1 MVLPAIDPLLLSEL
15 AVGVVAL
22 YTLVTGAGTAIDSL
36 LGLARRYEMPEV
48 LIGRTIV
55 AVGTSLP
62 ELSAHVT
69 ASIGMLSGAL
79 AYETTSAVVL
89 GGNMGSSTTQQLLL
103 FGILLLGFGRID
115 LSDRLLV
122 DTFVPMIAGLLLTL
136 AVSLDGT
143 VSRVDGAVLLVAF
156 GAYLGFSYIRREDF
170 LPAHGTPSTNVSKDV
185 LLAVVMLVLVLLSAS
200 VLLAVIQ
207 DVVAGVL
214 LGSSMVGVLTLGIA
228 SSFPELSTV
237 IDGVRRKTP
246 TVAIGTL
253 VGSNIVNPL
262 VGFGL
267 GGAISTY
274 HVPTSVVV
282 WDLPF
287 KIVTAVGL
295 VLYVRYSD
303 GTLTRHAGVTMIALY
318 FVYIVGR
325 MLLFPGQ

>member
-1 MVLPAIDPLLLSEL
+1 MVVPSVDPLLLSEL
-15 AVGVVAL
+15 TVGVVAL
-22 YTLVTGAGTAIDSL
+22 YTLVNGAGRAIDAL
-36 LGLARRYEMPEV
+36 LGLARRYDVPEV
-48 LIGRTIV
+48 LIGLTIV

-69 ASIGMLSGAL
+69 ASIGILTGSL

-89 GGNMGSSTTQQLLL
+89 GGNMGSSTSQQLLL
-103 FGILLLGFGRID
+103 FGILLLGFGSID
-115 LSDRLLV
+115 LPDRLIA
-122 DTFVPMIAGLLLTL
+122 DTFLPMVAGLLVTL

-143 VSRVDGAVLLVAF
+143 VSRLDGVVLLLGFAI
-156 GAYLGFSYIRREDF
+156 YLGVSYHRRQEF
-170 LPAHGTPSTNVSKDV
+170 PAQGLPSANVRKDTLV
-185 LLAVVMLVLVLLSAS
+185 AVVMLSLVVVSAS
-200 VLLAVIQ
+200 VLLTVIET
-207 DVVAGVL
+207 VVAGVL
-214 LGSSMVGVLTLGIA
+214 LGGSMVGVLTLGIA

-253 VGSNIVNPL
+253 IGSNIVNPL

-287 KIVTAVGL
+287 KLVTAVGL
-295 VLYVRYSD
+295 LLYLRYSD
-303 GTLTRHAGVTMIALY
+303 GMLTRQAGVTMIALY

>member
-1 MVLPAIDPLLLSEL
+1 MVVPSVDPLLLSEL
-15 AVGVVAL
+15 TVGVVAL
-22 YTLVTGAGTAIDSL
+22 YALVNGAGRAIDAL
-36 LGLARRYEMPEV
+36 LGLARRYDVPEV
-48 LIGRTIV
+48 LIGLTIV
-55 AVGTSLP
+55 AIGTSLP

-69 ASIGMLSGAL
+69 ASIGILTGSL

-89 GGNMGSSTTQQLLL
+89 GGNMGASTSQQLLL
-103 FGILLLGFGRID
+103 FGILLLGFGSID
-115 LSDRLLV
+115 LPDRLIADSFL
-122 DTFVPMIAGLLLTL
+122 PMVAGLLVTL

-143 VSRVDGAVLLVAF
+143 VSRLDGVVLLVGFAT
-156 GAYLGFSYIRREDF
+156 YLGVSYHRRQEF
-170 LPAHGTPSTNVSKDV
+170 PAQGLPSVNVRKDALV
-185 LLAVVMLVLVLLSAS
+185 AVVMLSLVLVSAS
-200 VLLAVIQ
+200 VLLTVIET
-207 DVVAGVL
+207 VVAGVL
-214 LGSSMVGVLTLGIA
+214 LGGSMVGVLTLGIA

-237 IDGVRRKTP
+237 IDGVRRRTP

-253 VGSNIVNPL
+253 IGSNIVNPL

-287 KIVTAVGL
+287 KLVTAVGL
-295 VLYVRYSD
+295 LLYVRYSD
-303 GTLTRHAGVTMIALY
+303 GTLTRQAGVTMIALY

>member
-1 MVLPAIDPLLLSEL
+1 MVVPDIDPLLLSEL
-15 AVGVVAL
+15 AVGIVAL
-22 YTLVTGAGTAIDSL
+22 YALVTGASRAIDSL
-36 LGLARRYEMPEV
+36 LGLARRYGVPEV
-48 LIGRTIV
+48 LIGLTVV

-69 ASIGMLSGAL
+69 ASVGMLSGAL
-79 AYETTSAVVL
+79 EYETTSAVVL

-103 FGILLLGFGRID
+103 FGILLLAFGRID
-115 LSDRLLV
+115 LSDRLLA
-122 DTFVPMIAGLLLTL
+122 DTFVPMVVGLVLTL
-136 AVSLDGT
+136 VVSLDGT
-143 VSRVDGAVLLVAF
+143 ISRLDGAVLLVAF
-156 GAYLGFSYIRREDF
+156 AAYLVFSYLRREAF
-170 LPAHGTPSTNVSKDV
+170 TAGGTASTNVRTDV
-185 LLAVVMLVLVLLSAS
+185 LLAVVMLGLVLLSAS

-214 LGSSMVGVLTLGIA
+214 LGGSMVGVLTLGIA

-237 IDGVRRKTP
+237 LDGIRRKTP

-253 VGSNIVNPL
+253 IGSNIVNPL

-267 GGAISTY
+267 GGVISTY
-274 HVPTSVVV
+274 HVPNSVVV

-295 VLYVRYSD
+295 LVYVWYGD
-303 GTLTRHAGVTMIALY
+303 GSLSRRAGVTMVALY